1 MPGKQP
7 KPSRRRRRPAH
18 RRIAAPRCGPVL
30 PGPGMKNTFG
40 SMGPSDLSTMYMA
53 SPATG
58 AVTNNT
64 ELGMKL
70 THFFDY
76 ATSSS
81 AGSAPQDVTNY
92 WWEAYQNL
100 FNDYSGDLPQQGTTF
115 CRVRRL
121 HVWVLPQSGVSTT
134 GTASF
139 PAQNANRVFSVNC
152 QVPGSLSGSPATA
165 VATNTQVTNVLPQVD
180 TKWKKVL
187 TCDLQKTFQSA
198 TVRPFFGF
206 GTVNTTAQCLFQMQ
220 IVDPDT
226 GTPYLSQD
234 SPFKIQV
241 KVQLDLDQPIL
252 PVQVAKLTVFRND
265 DFRQPGVA
273 FDGDP
278 FEETTEQYVQIKI
291 TGARDYMR

>member
-1 MPGKQP
+1 
-7 KPSRRRRRPAH
+7 
-18 RRIAAPRCGPVL
+18 
-30 PGPGMKNTFG
+30 MKNTFG
-40 SMGPSDLSTMYMA
+40 SSGPQDLGTMYMA
-53 SPATG
+53 SAATG

-64 ELGMKL
+64 ELGIKL

-81 AGSAPQDVTNY
+81 AGTAPQDVTNY

-100 FNDYSGDLPQQGTTF
+100 FNDADLDAQQGTTF
-115 CRVRRL
+115 CRVRKV

-134 GTASF
+134 AISDY

-152 QVPGSLSGSPATA
+152 QVPGSLSGSPTTA

-198 TVRPFFGF
+198 TIRPFFGF
-206 GTVNTTAQCLFQMQ
+206 NTVNQTAQCLFQMQ
-220 IVDPDT
+220 ILDPDS
-226 GTPYLSQD
+226 GTPYLPQD

-241 KVQLDLDQPIL
+241 KVQLEIDQPVL
-252 PVQVAKLTVFRND
+252 PVQNAKLTVFRND

-278 FEETTEQYVQIKI
+278 FEETSEQYVQIKI
-291 TGARDYMR
+291 TGARDNFR

>member
-1 MPGKQP
+1 
-7 KPSRRRRRPAH
+7 
-18 RRIAAPRCGPVL
+18 
-30 PGPGMKNTFG
+30 MKNTFG
-40 SMGPSDLSTMYMA
+40 QSGPRDLSTMYMA
-53 SPATG
+53 NPATG

-64 ELGMKL
+64 ELGMRL

-81 AGSAPQDVTNY
+81 TGAVAQDVTNY

-100 FNDYSGDLPQQGTTF
+100 FNDRSGDIQQGTTF
-115 CRVRRL
+115 CRVRKV

-134 GTASF
+134 GTGSF

-165 VATNTQVTNVLPQVD
+165 VATNTQVTNILPQVD

-198 TVRPFFGF
+198 TIRPFFGF

-220 IVDPDT
+220 VLDPDT
-226 GTPYLSQD
+226 GAPFLSQD

-241 KVQLDLDQPIL
+241 KVQLELDQPVL
-252 PVQVAKLTVFRND
+252 PVQDAKLTVFRND

-278 FEETTEQYVQIKI
+278 FEETSEQYVQIKI

>member
-1 MPGKQP
+1 
-7 KPSRRRRRPAH
+7 
-18 RRIAAPRCGPVL
+18 
-30 PGPGMKNTFG
+30 MKNTFG

-139 PAQNANRVFSVNC
+139 PAQNSNRVFSVNC